1 MKIKICG
8 ITNIDDAKY
17 CVDLGADALGFIFY
31 RNSKRYIDPKIAKN
45 IIEQLPP
52 FISKVGVFV
61 NEDTSVINKIA
72 KEIKLSLLQL
82 HGNES
87 KDYISNINYP
97 VIKAFR
103 IDENFDFS
111 QLENYGN
118 CYHLLDAYSQK
129 GLGGTGE
136 QFDWTRIP
144 QSISNK
150 IILAGGVSEENIE
163 LIYNA
168 VKPYA
173 IDLSS
178 SIEIQPG
185 IKDHNKLNNL
195 FKKFNDLRNT

>member
-17 CVDLGADALGFIFY
+17 CVDFGADALGFIFY

-72 KEIKLSLLQL
+72 KEIKLSLVQL

-111 QLENYGN
+111 QLENYG
-118 CYHLLDAYSQK
+118 K
-129 GLGGTGE
+129 
-136 QFDWTRIP
+136 F
-144 QSISNK
+144 
-150 IILAGGVSEENIE
+150 
-163 LIYNA
+163 
-168 VKPYA
+168 
-173 IDLSS
+173 LS
-178 SIEIQPG
+178 P
-185 IKDHNKLNNL
+185 
-195 FKKFNDLRNT
+195 T